1 MHPEYCLLAW
11 PLAGLPRSEL
21 VQRVEVLLLLV
32 DLELKHTNDT
42 FVTQPLCSLTDQH
55 EDTHINTKGI
65 LVLLHWHIPSGL
77 GAKIKLYILCVCIN
91 AGKHFSVWDLVTRKC
106 TRLEVHIHGQR

>member
-11 PLAGLPRSEL
+11 SLAGLPQSEL
-21 VQRVEVLLLLV
+21 VQRVEVLLLLP

-42 FVTQPLCSLTDQH
+42 FVSQPLRSLTDQD

-65 LVLLHWHIPSGL
+65 VVLLHWHIPSVL
-77 GAKIKLYILCVCIN
+77 GDKIKLYIPRARVRAYVCVTMLANTFLFGI
-91 AGKHFSVWDLVTRKC
+91 W
-106 TRLEVHIHGQR
+106 